1 MRTFSRGI
9 LTSLKGSQAMELILE
24 GSLCMKAARTGL
36 ASSSPAFTSPSGYTL
51 ICSRCNHC
59 KS

>member
-1 MRTFSRGI
+1 MPTYEREI

-24 GSLCMKAARTGL
+24 GSLWIKAARTGL
-36 ASSSPAFTSPSGYTL
+36 ASSSPAFPSSRGYTL
-51 ICSRCNHC
+51 ICSRCNNG